1 MHVVMSIR
9 AHFAELWHPEDVLDS
24 LWGMLASPYATAL
37 LLLSLAVLVC
47 LGTLLPQRPATAL
60 ADPAT
65 NGLWM
70 ASLRE
75 RYHGSASW
83 MLSLGLFDLE
93 RSLWFRG
100 LLGLLGF
107 SLLVGA
113 VDWIRP
119 RHAWPSNSP
128 LETTLSGLPTK
139 DESTTQ
145 FIERVKNVLQQRR
158 YRVLASKDGPLLYA
172 DRYVLFP
179 VLVYLGLL
187 LVIAGAALSER
198 TAWWEDS
205 VDLRPGQVRALGH
218 GTGLALRAEVLPA
231 APGTAQPEHVA
242 LTFLRQEREI
252 ARGTL
257 HARTPA
263 FQDGLLF
270 FLSSTQPAVLV
281 QAQDEVGRSLP
292 LQMPE
297 TGASQFTELAL
308 HFREEESSRYIVMLN
323 LTPGSPSGRYFQQK
337 GNEQYVLVP
346 GRDLS
351 LRVVYGPPPAG
362 ESQPVFQ
369 VEAFRNGESTPLFVQ
384 QFQGSTSLEIA
395 GDRFTFQPHR
405 DATVRF
411 GQDYGIGLV
420 LVGAAMAL
428 AGLFLSAWHPVQRL
442 WFLVR
447 CADNQASLACAPV
460 ATAGHGPSSW
470 QQRLTQELAADLA
483 LQVPGAS

>member
-1 MHVVMSIR
+1 MSIR

-75 RYHGSASW
+75 RYHDSASW

-93 RSLWFRG
+93 HSLWFRG

-107 SLLVGA
+107 SLVLGT
-113 VDWIRP
+113 VDWIWP
-119 RHAWPSNSP
+119 RHAWPSNLP
-128 LETTLSGLPTK
+128 LETTLSGLTTR

-145 FIERVKNVLQQRR
+145 LIERVKNVLHEQR

-172 DRYVLFP
+172 DRYVSFP

-198 TAWWEDS
+198 TAWWEDG
-205 VDLRPGQVRALGH
+205 VDLRPGQVRALRH
-218 GTGLALRAEVLPA
+218 GRDLALRAEVLPA

-242 LTFLRQEREI
+242 LTFLRHEREI

-257 HARTPA
+257 HACTPA

-281 QAQDEVGRSLP
+281 QAQNEVGRSLP

-308 HFREEESSRYIVMLN
+308 RFREEESSRYIVMLN
-323 LTPGSPSGRYFQQK
+323 LTPGNPSGRYFQQQ

-351 LRVVYGPPPAG
+351 LRVVYSPPPDG

-369 VEAFRNGESTPLFVQ
+369 VEAFHNGETTPLFVQ
-384 QFQGSTSLEIA
+384 QFQESTSLEIA

-405 DATVRF
+405 DATIRF
-411 GQDYGIGLV
+411 GQDYGMGLV
-420 LVGAAMAL
+420 LGGAALAL
-428 AGLFLSAWHPVQRL
+428 AGLFLGILRPMQRL
-442 WFLVR
+442 WLAVR
-447 CADNQASLACAPV
+447 FADNQLCLACAAV
-460 ATAGHGPSSW
+460 GGSSREAQPW
-470 QQRLTQELAADLA
+470 QHRLVQELAADLA
-483 LQVPGAS
+483 LQTSGAP

>member
-1 MHVVMSIR
+1 MSIR

-24 LWGMLASPYATAL
+24 LWGIFASPLTTAL

-60 ADPAT
+60 ADPAA

-70 ASLRE
+70 TSLRE
-75 RYHGSASW
+75 RYHDRASW

-107 SLLVGA
+107 SLVLGA
-113 VDWIRP
+113 VDWIWP

-128 LETTLSGLPTK
+128 LETNLSGLPTR

-145 FIERVKNVLQQRR
+145 FIERVKNALQQRR
-158 YRVLASKDGPLLYA
+158 YRLLASRDGPLLYA
-172 DRYVLFP
+172 DRYALFP
-179 VLVYLGLL
+179 FLVYLGLL

-198 TAWWEDS
+198 TAWWEDG
-205 VDLRPGQVRALGH
+205 VDLRRGQVRALGH
-218 GTGLALRAEVLPA
+218 GTGLALRAEVLPVKL
-231 APGTAQPEHVA
+231 GRAQPEQVS
-242 LTFLRQEREI
+242 LTFLRQERES

-257 HARTPA
+257 HARAPA
-263 FQDGLLF
+263 FHCGLLL

-281 QAQDEVGRSLP
+281 QAQDKAGRSLP

-297 TGASQFTELAL
+297 TGASQFTELSL
-308 HFREEESSRYIVMLN
+308 RFREEESSRYIVMLN
-323 LTPGSPSGRYFQQK
+323 LTPGNPSGRYFQQE

-351 LRVVYGPPPAG
+351 LRVVYSPPPDG

-369 VEAFRNGESTPLFVQ
+369 VEAFRNGESTSLLVQ
-384 QFQGSTSLEIA
+384 QFQGNASLEIA
-395 GDRFTFQPHR
+395 GDRYTFQPHR
-405 DATVRF
+405 DATIRF
-411 GQDYGIGLV
+411 GQDYGMGLV
-420 LVGAAMAL
+420 LGGAALVL
-428 AGLFLSAWHPVQRL
+428 AGLFLGILRPVQRL
-442 WFLVR
+442 WLAVR
-447 CADNQASLACAPV
+447 FADNQIGLACAAVGGASHEAQP
-460 ATAGHGPSSW
+460 W
-470 QQRLTQELAADLA
+470 QHRLVQELAADLA
-483 LQVPGAS
+483 LQTSGAP